1 MQKVFLP
8 YQSLNLPLNLLWK
21 GSNLTEL
28 EKFAMVYLTYKFIN

>member
-8 YQSLNLPLNLLWK
+8 YQSLNLLWK